1 MSHKIDGGLPVTPLL
16 RTAAAAARSPVSS
29 SAPTESVPAMDSLR
43 LTGEATS
50 LLNLQ
55 RQISDSPAF
64 DEGKVAAVRRALE
77 DGSYRIDAGNI
88 ANAMLEFDRQLAG

>member
-16 RTAAAAARSPVSS
+16 RSSAAATRSPASS

-55 RQISDSPAF
+55 RELAASPSF
-64 DEGKVAAVRRALE
+64 DEAKVAAVRRALE
-77 DGSYRIDAGNI
+77 DGSYRIDADGI
-88 ANAMLEFDRQLAG
+88 AGAMLEFDRQLAG